1 MALSFPCRMTRRL
14 VGMLLGSSRSGH
26 AKDVET
32 AVLRHQLEVLRRQV
46 QRPEF
51 RPADR
56 GPRGTGRRAP
66 ALVELP
72 GHPGHDPA
80 LAPSA
85 GGAQVDARLAWR
97 RAPAARRPGV
107 ALILRLAQENPRWG
121 YGASRAS

>member
-1 MALSFPCRMTRRL
+1 MTCRL

-56 GPRGTGRRAP
+56 GPRGTGRRAASP

-80 LAPSA
+80 LAPAA

-97 RAPAARRPGV
+97 RRPPLADQVV
-107 ALILRLAQENPRWG
+107 ALIVRLARGNPRWG